1 MTDIESRFLLDGAMD
16 RFRVERARLDRE
28 GHEEI
33 ASELTARAAGFLS
46 ALASEA
52 RKALGIDDGAPSTVL
67 RARLA
72 KAPAPPATG
81 TPDPARY
88 PTTPQQGGS

>member
-16 RFRVERARLDRE
+16 RFRVERARLDL
-28 GHEEI
+28 GHEDI

-52 RKALGIDDGAPSTVL
+52 RKALGIHDGAPSTVL

-72 KAPAPPATG
+72 KAPAAPATG